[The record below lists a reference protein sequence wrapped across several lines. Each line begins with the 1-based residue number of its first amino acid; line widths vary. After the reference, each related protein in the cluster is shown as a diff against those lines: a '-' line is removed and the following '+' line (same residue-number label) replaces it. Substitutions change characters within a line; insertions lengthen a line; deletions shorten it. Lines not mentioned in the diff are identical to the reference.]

1 VTSIRSS
8 FPKAPAPAL
17 PIDELER
24 LAKQA
29 WRQRGVL
36 ILWVDQ
42 VTDGWERQFL
52 ENLGRRAYGKR
63 NAGD

>member
-1 VTSIRSS
+1 VSPIRSS
-8 FPKAPAPAL
+8 FPKAPVPAL

-29 WRQRGVL
+29 WRSRGVL

-42 VTDGWERQFL
+42 VADEWERQFL
-52 ENLGRRAYGKR
+52 ENIGSKTYGKR
-63 NAGD
+63 NA